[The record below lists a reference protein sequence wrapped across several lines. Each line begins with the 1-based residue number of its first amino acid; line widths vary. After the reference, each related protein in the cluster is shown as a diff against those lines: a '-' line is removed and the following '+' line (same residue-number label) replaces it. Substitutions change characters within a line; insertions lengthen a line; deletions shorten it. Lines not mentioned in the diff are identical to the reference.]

1 MKKTILAVVMTATLH
16 TAMADTPTVWTLQ
29 QCIDHALQ
37 HNITLN
43 TGRLSVLSAQEDTRE
58 SQAALLPSLSLS
70 TTHQLGYQPFMDNG
84 SSADKASY
92 SGDYGLNA
100 NWTVWDGKRRRYN
113 ITQSERID
121 RQAQLTVEENS
132 NNIQEQIVQLFV
144 QILYVNESVNV
155 HQEILDISRQNVLR
169 GTEMYRVGKLS
180 KADLSQLEAQ
190 AATDEY
196 NLVNAKGTLD
206 EYKLQMK
213 ELLRLDYAAD
223 FDVAVPSASDRQAL
237 ADIPPADRVMTAALA
252 MRPEMQQAAID
263 IERGKTDIDIARTGK
278 MPTVALQGGIGTNTM
293 TGTGTSWGCQM
304 PDNMRGSLGVTLSVP
319 LSDNRSTKTAVNKAK
334 LALQQA
340 QLKEEDARR
349 SLQLT
354 IQGFWIN
361 ATTNQQRYKA
371 AKASVVSA
379 QDSYEL
385 LGEQFRLGLKNIVE
399 LTNAKT
405 TLLNAQQSRLESK
418 YTTLLYL
425 QLLHFYENGNMES
438 FN

>member
-1 MKKTILAVVMTATLH
+1 MTATLH

-100 NWTVWDGKRRRYN
+100 NWTVWDGKRRRHN

-121 RQAQLTVEENS
+121 RQAQLTVEENG

-213 ELLRLDYAAD
+213 ELLRLDYATD
-223 FDVAVPSASDRQAL
+223 FDVAVPSVRL
-237 ADIPPADRVMTAALA
+237 LPTFL
-252 MRPEMQQAAID
+252 RP
-263 IERGKTDIDIARTGK
+263 TG
-278 MPTVALQGGIGTNTM
+278 
-293 TGTGTSWGCQM
+293 
-304 PDNMRGSLGVTLSVP
+304 
-319 LSDNRSTKTAVNKAK
+319 
-334 LALQQA
+334 
-340 QLKEEDARR
+340 
-349 SLQLT
+349 
-354 IQGFWIN
+354 
-361 ATTNQQRYKA
+361 
-371 AKASVVSA
+371 
-379 QDSYEL
+379 
-385 LGEQFRLGLKNIVE
+385 
-399 LTNAKT
+399 
-405 TLLNAQQSRLESK
+405 
-418 YTTLLYL
+418 
-425 QLLHFYENGNMES
+425 
-438 FN
+438 